1 MSELRA
7 RGRITAAS
15 GVPEAPAVRRQ
26 NSFRVLRRR
35 NFALFW
41 TAGLLSN
48 TGTWMQTVAV
58 PFVLFELTHST
69 VWLGVGALASLG
81 TGLLMGPIA
90 GLLADRFSRRLVLFM
105 TQAGQMLAAFA
116 LFAVWKSGLATPGL
130 IVGIL
135 VVSGAAGGL
144 GIASWQALVPQLVE
158 PDELL
163 DGVRINSLQFMGARA
178 FGPALAGLVL
188 EVFGPSGAFL
198 INAISFLIVLVA
210 LLAVRPRPVPRAQGQ
225 WRVLDHF
232 REGLR
237 YLLARE
243 SLWLAVVVMFFIS
256 FFPSAVLQLA
266 PAIAKE
272 FDVGQGA
279 YGLIVA
285 LFGGGAIVGSVFVAM
300 FADRFRRS
308 ALVIAGSISIGS
320 AVVALGLA
328 PSYPVVLVC
337 LGWMGISYITI
348 STALSTS
355 IQARVDELQRG
366 RVISLYLMGLQAGIP
381 LGALLQGKLAE
392 LIGLRD
398 TFIAAGVAM
407 IAVILTLA
415 ATRNSLRAIDQ
426 TIERGTAHADPLL
439 VPNVVV
445 TPD

>member
-1 MSELRA
+1 M
-7 RGRITAAS
+7 
-15 GVPEAPAVRRQ
+15 
-26 NSFRVLRRR
+26 
-35 NFALFW
+35 
-41 TAGLLSN
+41 
-48 TGTWMQTVAV
+48 
-58 PFVLFELTHST
+58 
-69 VWLGVGALASLG
+69 
-81 TGLLMGPIA
+81 
-90 GLLADRFSRRLVLFM
+90 
-105 TQAGQMLAAFA
+105 
-116 LFAVWKSGLATPGL
+116 
-130 IVGIL
+130 
-135 VVSGAAGGL
+135 
-144 GIASWQALVPQLVE
+144 
-158 PDELL
+158 L

-308 ALVIAGSISIGS
+308 ALVIAGSISIGA

-328 PSYPVVLVC
+328 LSVLS
-337 LGWMGISYITI
+337 G
-348 STALSTS
+348 
-355 IQARVDELQRG
+355 
-366 RVISLYLMGLQAGIP
+366 
-381 LGALLQGKLAE
+381 GALDLRTGVV
-392 LIGLRD
+392 IGAAVVITYTVAGGMWSVALTDFVQAIEASGFVRD
-398 TFIAAGVAM
+398 RWWRVG
-407 IAVILTLA
+407 
-415 ATRNSLRAIDQ
+415 
-426 TIERGTAHADPLL
+426 
-439 VPNVVV
+439 
-445 TPD
+445 

>member
-163 DGVRINSLQFMGARA
+163 DGVRINSL
-178 FGPALAGLVL
+178 
-188 EVFGPSGAFL
+188 
-198 INAISFLIVLVA
+198 
-210 LLAVRPRPVPRAQGQ
+210 
-225 WRVLDHF
+225 
-232 REGLR
+232 
-237 YLLARE
+237 
-243 SLWLAVVVMFFIS
+243 
-256 FFPSAVLQLA
+256 
-266 PAIAKE
+266 
-272 FDVGQGA
+272 
-279 YGLIVA
+279 
-285 LFGGGAIVGSVFVAM
+285 
-300 FADRFRRS
+300 
-308 ALVIAGSISIGS
+308 
-320 AVVALGLA
+320 
-328 PSYPVVLVC
+328 
-337 LGWMGISYITI
+337 
-348 STALSTS
+348 
-355 IQARVDELQRG
+355 
-366 RVISLYLMGLQAGIP
+366 
-381 LGALLQGKLAE
+381 
-392 LIGLRD
+392 
-398 TFIAAGVAM
+398 
-407 IAVILTLA
+407 
-415 ATRNSLRAIDQ
+415 
-426 TIERGTAHADPLL
+426 
-439 VPNVVV
+439 
-445 TPD
+445 